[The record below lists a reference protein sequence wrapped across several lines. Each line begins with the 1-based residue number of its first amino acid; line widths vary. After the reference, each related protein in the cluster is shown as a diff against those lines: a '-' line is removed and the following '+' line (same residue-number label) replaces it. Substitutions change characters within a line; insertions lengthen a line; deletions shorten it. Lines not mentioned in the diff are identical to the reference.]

1 MLTLR
6 LTSVLLTSK
15 IRHLLGIMLAIS
27 CVSPLANAAQ
37 TPMHAQVTVQ
47 PNLMQQAT
55 DKTEQQAAAA
65 VLDQLNRY
73 SSNADWDNYFALY
86 RQDAVFIG
94 TDEHERWGMAEFEKY
109 ARPTKGWRYDLI
121 SRQLIQHGDIIL
133 FDELLIS
140 PAYGKSRGTGT
151 LIKDHDKWK
160 IAQYHLSFPIPND
173 IAKDITTQIQ
183 QAAKKS
189 TQ

>member
-1 MLTLR
+1 MLKQR
-6 LTSVLLTSK
+6 LTSVLAPSK
-15 IRHLLGIMLAIS
+15 TRRLIGIMLAIS
-27 CVSPLANAAQ
+27 SLSPLANAAQ
-37 TPMHAQVTVQ
+37 TSMPAPATQ
-47 PNLMQQAT
+47 PDLILQAT
-55 DKTEQQAAAA
+55 DTAEQQAASA

-94 TDEHERWGMAEFEKY
+94 TDANERWDMTEFERY

-121 SRQLIQHGDIIL
+121 SRQFVQHGDVIL
-133 FDELLIS
+133 FDELLTS
-140 PAYGKSRGTGT
+140 PAYGESRGTGT
-151 LIKDHDKWK
+151 LIKTHGKWK

-183 QAAKKS
+183 QATKKS
-189 TQ
+189 SQ